1 MIALIIIGAILLL
14 IFGICAIRATVTLEY
29 RDELTLA
36 VSVLGIKIGILP
48 KKEKKVD
55 VKKYSAKR
63 FRKLLEKRER
73 DEEKKRRK
81 KLLKKEKKKS
91 KTQKKLQKAEKDAPA
106 EPKQK
111 SRSVGEIF
119 TLVSDV
125 LSVFFSRFAKH
136 FRVKLARLN
145 VTVASEDAA
154 KTAILYGVAAQ
165 GVAYILEILDRT
177 TNLEYKKDSEVNV
190 FVDYLGDT
198 PSFDISIA
206 FSMRVWHLLD
216 ILFRSALAALRN
228 LA

>member
-55 VKKYSAKR
+55 IKKYSAKR

-81 KLLKKEKKKS
+81 KL
-91 KTQKKLQKAEKDAPA
+91 QKAEKDAPA
-106 EPKQK
+106 EHKKK

-165 GVAYILEILDRT
+165 GVAYTLEILDRT